1 MKPCLIITSCIY
13 PFSSFVK
20 LTNPEER
27 EILHIAALKKWI
39 LESNFDVIIICDN
52 SNYIYSEEFMLLA
65 ESKGKILEI
74 LSFEGDKIK
83 SENYG
88 KGYGEGEI
96 MKYILNKSSLIH
108 NYQSFCKVTGK
119 LFIKNS
125 NKYLS
130 FKNIDFAFDFSYNF
144 YWKKDK
150 VDCVYTN
157 FYYANLSMF
166 KLFLEDEYLK
176 VRDDEGFFL
185 EHAYALALHKRED
198 LNIVPILPIIS
209 GVSGSSGF
217 SYRYSRMW
225 FLCIKYFLLSTPFV
239 RKFN

>member
-27 EILHIAALKKWI
+27 EILHIEALKRWI
-39 LESNFDVIIICDN
+39 LESNFEAIIICDN
-52 SNYIYSEEFMLLA
+52 SNYSYSDELVVLA
-65 ESKGKILEI
+65 KSKGKTLEI

-83 SENYG
+83 SERYG

-96 MKYILNKSSLIH
+96 MKYVLKNSSLIN
-108 NYQSFCKVTGK
+108 NYESFCKVTGK

-125 NKYLS
+125 NKYLG
-130 FKNIDFAFDFSYNF
+130 FKKIDFAFDFSYNF
-144 YWKKDK
+144 LWNKEK

-166 KLFLEDEYLK
+166 KFFLEDEYLK

-185 EHAYALALHKRED
+185 EHVYASALNKGVD
-198 LNIVPILPIIS
+198 IKLMPILPIIS
-209 GVSGSSGF
+209 GVSGSSGSSY
-217 SYRYSRMW
+217 SYRRLWLVSV
-225 FLCIKYFLLSTPFV
+225 KYLLLLTPFV